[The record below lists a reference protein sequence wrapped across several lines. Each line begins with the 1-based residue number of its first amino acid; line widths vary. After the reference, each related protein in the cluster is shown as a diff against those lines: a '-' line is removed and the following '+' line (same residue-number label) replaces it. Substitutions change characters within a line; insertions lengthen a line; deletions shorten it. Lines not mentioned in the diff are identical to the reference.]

1 MKQPQKTLLLWVV
14 LLVTFLAIWQFLSP
28 DGTRREAMPFS
39 KFMDLVEAP
48 KDQAHVESV
57 EIKEREFTFQVVDP
71 NSKSLPQ
78 RGVTRGPADSDTLAD
93 TLLKNK
99 VKVTYLEDEGNPYV
113 ATMLTFL
120 LPMLFLLVMFYL
132 FMRQLQAGGGK
143 AMSFGKSRA
152 RLLSESQ
159 NKVTFADVAGADEAK
174 DEVEE
179 IIAFLKDPKKF
190 QRLGGRIPKGVLMM
204 GPPGT
209 GKTLLARAIAGE
221 AGVPFFSISGSDFVE
236 MFVGVGASRVRD
248 LFEQGK
254 RHAPCIIF
262 IDEID
267 AVGRHR
273 GAGLGG
279 GHDEREQT
287 LNQLLVE
294 MDGFESNE
302 GVIIIA
308 ATNRPDVLDP
318 AILRPGRFDRRI
330 VVPRPD
336 IRGREGILAVHTK
349 KVPLKGDVELGIIA
363 AGTPGFVGADL
374 ENLVNEAAL
383 LAARQD
389 KDAVSM
395 GDFELA
401 KDKVLMGT
409 ERRSMVMTE
418 AERRISA
425 WHEAG
430 HTLVGKLIEG
440 NDSVHKVSIIPR
452 GAALGVTMFL
462 PTEDRHTMGKRVA
475 EAKICMALGGRA
487 AEELVF
493 AEITSGA
500 SDDIKRA
507 TRIARAMVCELGMSD
522 KLGPIAY
529 GENEESVFLG
539 REMATRRE
547 DYSEET
553 ARQID
558 GEIRSI
564 IDTQYERARQVIIE
578 RRAELDRL
586 AHALLERETLDAE
599 EIEAA
604 MAGRELP
611 KRERVI
617 IPTYAERR
625 NEAKEKKRPASIFG
639 AAAPKPAPSS

>member
-1 MKQPQKTLLLWVV
+1 MKQSHKTLLLWVV
-14 LLVTFLAIWQFLSP
+14 LIVMFFTIWQFLTPAERKVPVAFSDFVNEVHAGRVDEIRIKDREYTYRIKGADPTKGGGTKEAVGPLP
-28 DGTRREAMPFS
+28 DEKLLETLRPDAKDAP
-39 KFMDLVEAP
+39 AP
-48 KDQAHVESV
+48 KVFFEKDEQSPFWSNT
-57 EIKEREFTFQVVDP
+57 II
-71 NSKSLPQ
+71 
-78 RGVTRGPADSDTLAD
+78 TLVPMA
-93 TLLKNK
+93 
-99 VKVTYLEDEGNPYV
+99 
-113 ATMLTFL
+113 FL
-120 LPMLFLLVMFYL
+120 ILMFFL

-143 AMSFGKSRA
+143 AMSFGKSKA
-152 RLLSESQ
+152 RMLSDSQ
-159 NKVTFADVAGADEAK
+159 NKVTFADVAGVEEAK

-254 RHAPCIIF
+254 KHAPCIIF

-330 VVPRPD
+330 TVNRPD
-336 IRGREGILAVHTK
+336 VRGREAILKVHTK
-349 KVPLKGDVELGIIA
+349 RVPLSPDVDLA
-363 AGTPGFVGADL
+363 VTARGTPGFAGADL

-395 GDFELA
+395 ADFELA
-401 KDKVLMGT
+401 KDKVLMGS
-409 ERRSMVMTE
+409 ERRSMVMSEEEKWNT
-418 AERRISA
+418 AV
-425 WHEAG
+425 HEAG
-430 HTLVGKLIEG
+430 HAVIMITNENHDPI
-440 NDSVHKVSIIPR
+440 HKVTIIPR
-452 GAALGVTMFL
+452 GRALGVTMPL
-462 PTEDRHTMGKRVA
+462 PKGDILGRTKEQF
-475 EAKICMALGGRA
+475 EAQIQSALGGRI
-487 AEELVF
+487 AEEIVF
-493 AEITSGA
+493 GKLTTGA
-500 SDDIKRA
+500 SNDIRQL
-507 TRIARAMVCELGMSD
+507 TQIARAMVCEYGMSE
-522 KLGPIAY
+522 KLGPLAY
-529 GENEESVFLG
+529 GGEESSIFLG
-539 REMATRRE
+539 RDYNQRSQ
-547 DYSEET
+547 DYSEQT
-553 ARQID
+553 AREID
-558 GEIRSI
+558 QEVRSLI
-564 IDTQYERARQVIIE
+564 QVQYDKVRTLLTEKKERIE
-578 RRAELDRL
+578 AI
-586 AHALLERETLDAE
+586 AKALLERETLDSE
-599 EIEAA
+599 ELKALYE
-604 MAGRELP
+604 GREIAP
-611 KRERVI
+611 HQHRVV
-617 IPTYAERR
+617 IPTYAE
-625 NEAKEKKRPASIFG
+625 KEKAKQDKRKAASIFG
-639 AAAPKPAPSS
+639 GPPKPATS

>member
-1 MKQPQKTLLLWVV
+1 MRQPHKTLLLWVV
-14 LLVTFLAIWQFLSP
+14 LIVAFLAIWQFLNDQ
-28 DGTRREAMPFS
+28 DGPQRSEMPYSEFIALVKAPRDQRHIEA
-39 KFMDLVEAP
+39 
-48 KDQAHVESV
+48 V
-57 EIKEREFTFQVVDP
+57 EIRDRDYTFTVKNPAGKGVEEHGRTVGPSEDNATDLLSHGVSVKFQ
-71 NSKSLPQ
+71 K
-78 RGVTRGPADSDTLAD
+78 
-93 TLLKNK
+93 
-99 VKVTYLEDEGNPYV
+99 DEGGSF
-113 ATMLTFL
+113 LTPLLTIL
-120 LPMLFLLVMFYL
+120 LPMLFVIVMFYL

-159 NKVTFADVAGADEAK
+159 NKVTFADVAGIDEAK

-254 RHAPCIIF
+254 KHAPCIIF

-330 VVPRPD
+330 TVPRPD

-349 KVPLKGDVELGIIA
+349 KVPLVGDVDLGILA

-389 KDAVSM
+389 KDAVTM
-395 GDFELA
+395 EDFELA
-401 KDKVLMGT
+401 KDKVLMGS
-409 ERRSMVMTE
+409 ERRSMVMSE
-418 AERRISA
+418 AERRTAA

-430 HTLVGKLIEG
+430 HTIIGTLVAG
-440 NDSVHKVSIIPR
+440 NDAVHKVSIIPR

-462 PTEDRHTMGKRVA
+462 PTEDRHLMTRQQMLARIA
-475 EAKICMALGGRA
+475 MALGGRV
-487 AEELVF
+487 AEEVIF
-493 AEITSGA
+493 GEVTTGA
-500 SDDIKRA
+500 QDDIKRA
-507 TRIARAMVCELGMSD
+507 TRLARAMVCELGMT
-522 KLGPIAY
+522 KKMGPIAY

-539 REMATRRE
+539 REMTSRRE
-547 DYSEET
+547 DYSENT
-553 ARQID
+553 AREID
-558 GEIRSI
+558 DEVR
-564 IDTQYERARQVIIE
+564 VIVQSQHE
-578 RRAELDRL
+578 LATKVLTDNREKLDRL
-586 AHALLERETLDAE
+586 AQALLERETLDSE
-599 EIEAA
+599 EITAA
-604 MAGRELP
+604 LEGRELP
-611 KRERVI
+611 RRQRII
-617 IPTYAERR
+617 IPTWSEKRGKER
-625 NEAKEKKRPASIFG
+625 AEKKRSPSLFG
-639 AAAPKPAPSS
+639 APKPAPSS

>member
-1 MKQPQKTLLLWVV
+1 VKQPQKTLLIWVV
-14 LLVTFLAIWQFLSP
+14 LIFAFLAIWQFLSP
-28 DGTRREAMPFS
+28 NEPLRRPMPFS
-39 KFMDLVEAP
+39 DFISLVEAQ
-48 KDQAHVESV
+48 KDARHVEAV
-57 EIKEREFTFQVVDP
+57 EIQNREFRFEVVNP
-71 NSKSLPQ
+71 TSKAPPE
-78 RGVTRGPADSDTLAD
+78 RGVTIGPAESDEVASL
-93 TLLKNK
+93 LLKNK
-99 VKVTYLEDEGNPYV
+99 VKVKYLEEEGNPYL
-113 ATMLTFL
+113 ATTLTFL

-143 AMSFGKSRA
+143 AMSFGKSKA
-152 RLLSESQ
+152 RMLSESQ

-179 IIAFLKDPKKF
+179 IIAFLQDPKKF
-190 QRLGGRIPKGVLMM
+190 QRLGGRIPKGVLMV

-254 RHAPCIIF
+254 KHAPCIIF

-294 MDGFESNE
+294 MDGFEHNE

-330 VVPRPD
+330 TVARPD
-336 IRGREGILAVHTK
+336 IRGREGILAVHTR
-349 KVPLKGDVELGIIA
+349 KVPLEGEVNLSVIA

-389 KDAVSM
+389 KDAVTM
-395 GDFELA
+395 ADFEMA
-401 KDKVLMGT
+401 KDKVLMGP
-409 ERRSMVMTE
+409 ERRSMVMNE
-418 AERRISA
+418 EERRISA

-430 HTLVGKLIEG
+430 HTLVGKLVPG

-452 GAALGVTMFL
+452 GAALGVTQFL
-462 PTEDRHTMGKRVA
+462 PTEDRHTMSRKQMLARIA
-475 EAKICMALGGRA
+475 MALGGRV
-487 AEELVF
+487 AEEVVF
-493 AEITSGA
+493 ETITSGA

-529 GENEESVFLG
+529 HEGEQNVFLG
-539 REMATRRE
+539 REMSTRN
-547 DYSEET
+547 DSISEET
-553 ARQID
+553 AREID
-558 GEIRSI
+558 REVRSI
-564 IDTQYERARQVIIE
+564 IDTQLELARKTI
-578 RRAELDRL
+578 RDNRDKLDRL
-586 AHALLERETLDAE
+586 AKSLLERETIDAE
-599 EIEAA
+599 EIDAA
-604 MAGRELP
+604 IAGEDLP
-611 KRERVI
+611 DRERVI
-617 IPTYAERR
+617 IPTYAQKRLEP
-625 NEAKEKKRPASIFG
+625 NKEKKRPASIFG
-639 AAAPKPAPSS
+639 APKPATNP

>member
-1 MKQPQKTLLLWVV
+1 VKQPHKTLLLWVV
-14 LLVTFLAIWQFLSP
+14 LIVAFLAIWQFLNPENPRNP
-28 DGTRREAMPFS
+28 DLPYSELMA
-39 KFMDLVEAP
+39 LVKAP
-48 KDQAHVESV
+48 RDAKHVEEV
-57 EIKEREFTFQVVDP
+57 EIKDREYTFQIKDP
-71 NSKSLPQ
+71 NAKGAPVRSRS
-78 RGVTRGPADSDTLAD
+78 VGPAEDNGQE
-93 TLLKNK
+93 LLSHG
-99 VKVTYLEDEGNPYV
+99 VKVTYQKEEGSPF
-113 ATMLTFL
+113 LTPVL
-120 LPMLFLLVMFYL
+120 TIVLPMVFVIVMFYL

-159 NKVTFADVAGADEAK
+159 NKITFADVAGIDEAK

-254 RHAPCIIF
+254 KHAPCIIF

-330 VVPRPD
+330 TVPRPD

-349 KVPLKGDVELGIIA
+349 KVPLSGDVQLGIIA

-389 KDAVSM
+389 KEAVTM
-395 GDFELA
+395 EDFELA

-409 ERRSMVMTE
+409 ERRSMVMSAE
-418 AERRISA
+418 ERRTAA
-425 WHEAG
+425 WHESG
-430 HTLVGKLIEG
+430 HTIVGKLVAG

-462 PTEDRHTMGKRVA
+462 PVEDRHLMTKGQMLARIA
-475 EAKICMALGGRA
+475 MALGGRV
-487 AEELVF
+487 AEEVVF
-493 AEITSGA
+493 GEITTGA

-507 TRIARAMVCELGMSD
+507 TRLAHSMVCELGMTS
-522 KLGPIAY
+522 KLGPVAY
-529 GENEESVFLG
+529 GENEENVFLG
-539 REMATRRE
+539 REMTSRRADYAE
-547 DYSEET
+547 DT
-553 ARQID
+553 AREID
-558 GEIRSI
+558 NEVRRIVEE
-564 IDTQYERARQVIIE
+564 QYAVAKQVVVE
-578 RRAELDRL
+578 NRDKLERL
-586 AHALLERETLDAE
+586 AHSLLERETLDAE
-599 EIEAA
+599 EISAA
-604 MAGRELP
+604 LDGRELP
-611 KRERVI
+611 SRQRVVIPSYADKRKDKV
-617 IPTYAERR
+617 
-625 NEAKEKKRPASIFG
+625 EKRRPASIFG
-639 AAAPKPAPSS
+639 APKPAGT